1 MGSIWYAAS
10 ARSPWWNQEGLLT
23 HKVGRG
29 RTDQVASDQLLDRS
43 AGIAPLAFG
52 TELVNRTQVE
62 DLSHHRSA
70 PEECALGVVQLIQT
84 GGQQSLDRRRDRNPL
99 EIRRR
104 DPAIALAPDH
114 PIVDQHR
121 NRLLREQR
129 VALGGVDDPRTRGVV
144 DASDQVLHE
153 PLGFLGR
160 QGLQR
165 DRGRVELPA
174 APVRPEVQQIR
185 PRHADH
191 QDRRVPAPVGD
202 LIHEVEQAGLS
213 PLQVVQHDD
222 QRLRTGQ
229 ALQEPADGPSDL
241 LRGERQPRLP
251 ADELRDPR
259 RDLRG

>member
-1 MGSIWYAAS
+1 
-10 ARSPWWNQEGLLT
+10 
-23 HKVGRG
+23 
-29 RTDQVASDQLLDRS
+29 
-43 AGIAPLAFG
+43 
-52 TELVNRTQVE
+52 VNRTQVE

-241 LRGERQPRLP
+241 LRGERQPVCPPTSCATRVATSE
-251 ADELRDPR
+251 ADASSR
-259 RDLRG
+259 RSASIEHARSPGSAPTTSRTISTSGQKVIPSP